1 MRLRFSLPALL
12 LTLVAVAA
20 SAQPK
25 RAGDCDRH
33 CLLVF
38 LTEYTE
44 ALTDNNLA
52 RLAVAP
58 TVRITS
64 NGQVVELGKGQIWE
78 PAAGF
83 LIAKP
88 SSIR

>member
-1 MRLRFSLPALL
+1 MRLRFSLPIFL
-12 LTLVAVAA
+12 LTLAAATA

-44 ALTDNNLA
+44 ALTDNNVA
-52 RLAVAP
+52 RLALAP
-58 TVRITS
+58 TVRVTP
-64 NGQVVELGKGQIWE
+64 Q
-78 PAAGF
+78 
-83 LIAKP
+83 
-88 SSIR
+88 SSATLVCASGAPGMTE